1 MGVTQRGALMAM
13 AMVNIDD
20 IEGRAA
26 RFEALFAAHSG
37 VIYSYAR
44 RRVIKEEAEDVV
56 SEAFLVAWRRL
67 EEMPSEPVPWLIG
80 VTRNVMANR
89 RRADHRRAALA
100 ERLRRSAVTCAPDPS
115 ATLVTE
121 RRVLAALGA
130 LPVGE
135 REVIELLAWEGLS
148 PAEVAAALGIAR
160 ATVYVRVHRARRAL
174 ARLLEEEDDR

>member
-1 MGVTQRGALMAM
+1 M
-13 AMVNIDD
+13 
-20 IEGRAA
+20 
-26 RFEALFAAHSG
+26 
-37 VIYSYAR
+37 R
-44 RRVIKEEAEDVV
+44 R
-56 SEAFLVAWRRL
+56 S
-67 EEMPSEPVPWLIG
+67 
-80 VTRNVMANR
+80 
-89 RRADHRRAALA
+89 
-100 ERLRRSAVTCAPDPS
+100 SAVTGAPDPS

-174 ARLLEEEDDR
+174 ARLLEEEDER